1 MDHFERII
9 WRMGYPPS
17 AHIHIH
23 IHTTYK
29 QRCSTVTP
37 HARKFL
43 WQPTPS
49 ADRFCSVLVNRAKSS
64 SHTVVFECATN
75 ISKKKESNEKNEGS
89 IIKDCNYMIIWR
101 KHTKRGKTK
110 WDLDVNS
117 SVLQHVFGC
126 SSGQKVSKRELKA
139 NHKLVSF
146 IEQQPESS
154 LKAIQE
160 YCKSDTTVFDI
171 GLSKK
176 LISNT
181 RFNTLLIMYELNVIK
196 AQILRDRIDILH
208 QGGKFYNDGWCKL
221 REWSRTFQEENQGS
235 LVDIQVDDDGK
246 FLRMFV
252 SVKPCIDIALAC
264 GMQFS
269 AVDATHT

>member
-1 MDHFERII
+1 
-9 WRMGYPPS
+9 
-17 AHIHIH
+17 
-23 IHTTYK
+23 
-29 QRCSTVTP
+29 
-37 HARKFL
+37 
-43 WQPTPS
+43 
-49 ADRFCSVLVNRAKSS
+49 
-64 SHTVVFECATN
+64 
-75 ISKKKESNEKNEGS
+75 
-89 IIKDCNYMIIWR
+89 MIIWR

-154 LKAIQE
+154 LKAIQT
-160 YCKSDTTVFDI
+160 YCKSETTVFDI

-196 AQILRDRIDILH
+196 AQILHYRIDILH
-208 QGGKFYNDGWCKL
+208 QGGKFYNDDWCKL

-235 LVDIQVDDDGK
+235 LVDIQVDDNGK

-269 AVDATHT
+269 AVDATHTKHLQYRFGMIHMLTTRDSNNKLLPLAWAICETESKSTYR

>member
-1 MDHFERII
+1 MATNTH
-9 WRMGYPPS
+9 
-17 AHIHIH
+17 
-23 IHTTYK
+23 
-29 QRCSTVTP
+29 
-37 HARKFL
+37 
-43 WQPTPS
+43 S

-89 IIKDCNYMIIWR
+89 IIKYCNCMIIWR
-101 KHTKRGKTK
+101 KHIKRGKTK

-117 SVLQHVFGC
+117 SVLQHEFGC

-146 IEQQPESS
+146 IDQQPESS

-160 YCKSDTTVFDI
+160 YCKSETTVFDI

-196 AQILRDRIDILH
+196 AQILHYRIDILH
-208 QGGKFYNDGWCKL
+208 QGGKFYNDDWCKL
-221 REWSRTFQEENQGS
+221 REWSRTFQQENQGS

-246 FLRMFV
+246 FLRACSYL

-269 AVDATHT
+269 AVDATHTKHLQYRFGMIHMLTTRDSNNKLLPLAWAICETESKSTYR

>member
-1 MDHFERII
+1 MFVETNTH
-9 WRMGYPPS
+9 
-17 AHIHIH
+17 
-23 IHTTYK
+23 
-29 QRCSTVTP
+29 
-37 HARKFL
+37 
-43 WQPTPS
+43 S
-49 ADRFCSVLVNRAKSS
+49 ADQFCSVLVNKAKSS

-89 IIKDCNYMIIWR
+89 IIKYCNCMIIWR
-101 KHTKRGKTK
+101 KHIKRGKTK

-117 SVLQHVFGC
+117 SVLQHAFAC

-160 YCKSDTTVFDI
+160 YCKSETTVFDI

-196 AQILRDRIDILH
+196 AQILHYRIDILH
-208 QGGKFYNDGWCKL
+208 QGGKFYND
-221 REWSRTFQEENQGS
+221 
-235 LVDIQVDDDGK
+235 D
-246 FLRMFV
+246 
-252 SVKPCIDIALAC
+252 
-264 GMQFS
+264 
-269 AVDATHT
+269 